1 MIPSQMLRHKNDF
14 KDRHRLDQ
22 LFSTVVL
29 NMGQLPSLMI
39 INDIQTDGSSHWHAE
54 GISAI
59 IWRGTHEKNVVAIKV
74 RHNQRLRMNTEVSG
88 VFGYAE
94 ILLIELNRSRTCL
107 TKY

>member
-14 KDRHRLDQ
+14 KDRHRLNQ

-39 INDIQTDGSSHWHAE
+39 INDIQKDGSSHAE
-54 GISAI
+54 GSFAI

-74 RHNQRLRMNTEVSG
+74 RCNQRLRMNTEVSG

-94 ILLIELNRSRTCL
+94 ILLIEFNRNRTCL